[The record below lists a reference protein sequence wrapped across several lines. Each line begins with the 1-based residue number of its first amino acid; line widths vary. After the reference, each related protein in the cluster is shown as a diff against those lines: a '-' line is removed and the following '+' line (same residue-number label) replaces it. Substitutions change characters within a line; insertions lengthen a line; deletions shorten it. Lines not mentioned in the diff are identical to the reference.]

1 MSVSKLFLLFFILGF
16 SSCDFT
22 TRIDTA
28 AAVKEM
34 KAKQVKRV
42 LPEQIVNQVDT
53 WGLGVQKEIE
63 KKLREK
69 SALDL
74 ASLSK
79 KYGISI
85 LVGKA
90 TELKTQV
97 GDQKIKEILDALDY
111 SQSIQ
116 QEIPPSIQK
125 NASGDSLF
133 YIFTHPVAHTI
144 ILGFSK
150 VRVIQEMDRP
160 LIKWLGFD

>member
-1 MSVSKLFLLFFILGF
+1 MPLSKILPLFFILGL
-16 SSCDFT
+16 SSCDFS

-28 AAVKEM
+28 AVVKEM

-53 WGLGVQKEIE
+53 WGQGVQKEIE
-63 KKLREK
+63 KKLNEK
-69 SALDL
+69 SAIDL
-74 ASLSK
+74 AALSK

-85 LVGKA
+85 LIGKPSDLNA
-90 TELKTQV
+90 QV
-97 GDQKIKEILDALDY
+97 RDQKIKDILDALDY

-125 NASGDSLF
+125 NVAGDSLF

-144 ILGFSK
+144 MLGFSK

-160 LIKWLGFD
+160 LIK